1 MKLSILIVPE
11 TFNELELVPSLY
23 APDNI
28 SKNGVDK
35 LVKNSILLTVTP
47 SVLFKLFKY
56 TLIDMSRSAK
66 SIIPLSINSPELY
79 SAETLVPSKG
89 DLR

>member
-1 MKLSILIVPE
+1 MKNCILF
-11 TFNELELVPSLY
+11 TLASLV
-23 APDNI
+23 
-28 SKNGVDK
+28 V
-35 LVKNSILLTVTP
+35 
-47 SVLFKLFKY
+47 FKY
-56 TLIDMSRSAK
+56 TLIDMSRFAK